1 MAWNEY
7 RGKTM
12 RKIEVSF
19 TVSVPAHLTDEQIQ
33 EWLDF
38 ELHARGSMSLENPL
52 SSESI
57 EADSFSVEFK

>member
-1 MAWNEY
+1 
-7 RGKTM
+7 M